1 MLAVKTGVVSL
12 GLLKVGDDSWGVVGS
27 DHSPRSQEEEKQNQI
42 QPYILP
48 RLKKA
53 KNKHCGWMDGRC
65 LHICVCGVS
74 DCCVVAA
81 ALSGFQ
87 VSHWCSTALP
97 EDDVLLTPY
106 RQRHQRFWHTHN
118 VPGCWAPGIGLCHK
132 KRKTKTSVAS
142 ESAAGGH
149 KENWGWNLS
158 PHKKTTWRRSDGQQ
172 NKGGMEFV
180 IAKNKYSRE
189 LEGNGI

>member
-65 LHICVCGVS
+65 LHICVCSVS

-118 VPGCWAPGIGLCHK
+118 VPGCWAPGIGLEK
-132 KRKTKTSVAS
+132 
-142 ESAAGGH
+142 
-149 KENWGWNLS
+149 
-158 PHKKTTWRRSDGQQ
+158 
-172 NKGGMEFV
+172 
-180 IAKNKYSRE
+180 KNKDLSSLRVCSRGTQRKLGMKSVTAQKNNLKKVWRPTE
-189 LEGNGI
+189 

>member
-1 MLAVKTGVVSL
+1 MLPDGSVSLCFSNFSSAVSLIFLYFFESVLLSFPHFRWFTTVLAVKTGVVSL

-48 RLKKA
+48 LLKKA

-65 LHICVCGVS
+65 LHICVCGVL

-81 ALSGFQ
+81 VLSGFQ

-118 VPGCWAPGIGLCHK
+118 G
-132 KRKTKTSVAS
+132 
-142 ESAAGGH
+142 
-149 KENWGWNLS
+149 
-158 PHKKTTWRRSDGQQ
+158 
-172 NKGGMEFV
+172 F
-180 IAKNKYSRE
+180 
-189 LEGNGI
+189 